1 MAVCHYSRTFIILLY
16 RNYINNF
23 GKYPTCTNVNL
34 LKIKKQSSKLQAHW
48 KILFFLFRL
57 LCDNFKIKSHTTLA
71 SSGKFTTIACI
82 CIYTHQWQHYWNQHT
97 IRSHRLVESISVPN
111 ITILLYMD
119 MLADDVESDKLPVG
133 LVTVL
138 LTARY
143 NLLEQTVRRR
153 YYISGVNKRIESK
166 NVRGKLMKQSN
177 YLGMISISRKK

>member
-1 MAVCHYSRTFIILLY
+1 
-16 RNYINNF
+16 
-23 GKYPTCTNVNL
+23 
-34 LKIKKQSSKLQAHW
+34 
-48 KILFFLFRL
+48 
-57 LCDNFKIKSHTTLA
+57 
-71 SSGKFTTIACI
+71 
-82 CIYTHQWQHYWNQHT
+82 
-97 IRSHRLVESISVPN
+97 
-111 ITILLYMD
+111 MD
-119 MLADDVESDKLPVG
+119 MLSDDVESDKLPVG